1 MIASS
6 NVELARRLRAAA
18 DQLER
23 QPRVVGAAG
32 ALVEG
37 LERLLESGELARAP
51 VARRA
56 GAGDGQARIWCDG
69 SCSPNPGPGGW
80 GAVIDR
86 NGEREEISGASR
98 DSTNN
103 IMELTA
109 AIEALKRIPAGSP
122 AVVATDSRYVVD
134 GITKWIAAWKRKG
147 WRKADGKPV
156 LNQEYWVALDALA
169 RERKLRWQWVEG
181 HAGDPGNERADALA
195 NAAREEASRAR

>member
-1 MIASS
+1 MTETS
-6 NVELARRLRAAA
+6 NVELARRLRTVAER
-18 DQLER
+18 LER
-23 QPRVVGAAG
+23 QPREGGAAG

-37 LERLLESGELARAP
+37 LERLLESGESVRAH
-51 VARRA
+51 VAQRTKVQA
-56 GAGDGQARIWCDG
+56 GQVRIWCDG

-80 GAVIDR
+80 GAIIDR
-86 NGEREEISGASR
+86 SGEREEIAGASR

-134 GITKWIAAWKRKG
+134 GITKWIAGWKRKG
-147 WRKADGKPV
+147 WRKSDGKPV

-169 RERKLRWQWVEG
+169 RERKLSWQWVEG

-195 NAAREEASRAR
+195 NAAREALRGL